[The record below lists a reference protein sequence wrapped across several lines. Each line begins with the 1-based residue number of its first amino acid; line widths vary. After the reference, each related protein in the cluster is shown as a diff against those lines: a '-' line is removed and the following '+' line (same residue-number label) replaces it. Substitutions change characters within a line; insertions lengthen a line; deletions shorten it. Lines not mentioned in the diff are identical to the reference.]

1 MGPAGQVQ
9 LLFSKSKVY
18 IHPTKSSKDQVC
30 GYLAL
35 VRPVNCSNLDVLVS
49 WVPESLIRL
58 SQSDY
63 ESYIQV
69 DLDDVGSPQMFS
81 EQPLVS
87 LPPTTTFS
95 SHAFSVSL
103 RDMYSIHVREPSL
116 GWWYGSIQLVT
127 RNSDTLPTLY
137 FHDSESSAVQ
147 QERKR
152 RAASFDPFSDDQLPW
167 GGASFVAALKK
178 LARLVPSP
186 QQDRGILLVNPDTT
200 EMKLTSKP
208 TEKPQSSKRWEDMKW
223 GLFEKLAQVTKFSR
237 SAGQQVIDRTPAPM
251 KAMLNI
257 PEVEQLS
264 QDYDS
269 ARAYL
274 AEWAVGIANDGKKKK
289 YDVVWTD
296 GPDNLLGDEDFSF
309 VSMHSGVERRNPITL
324 SEWESFFGVSG
335 QLTVTVDE
343 VLERVFHGG
352 LEPPA
357 RPQAW
362 LFLLGIYPWHSTSR
376 ERASLVA
383 EKRNEYY
390 RLKRRWWDDTERQ
403 ADDDFWKDQKSRI
416 EKDVLRT
423 DRQLEIFGQSDIPHP
438 DPDSRF
444 ASSGANPHL
453 EQLKDLLITYNE
465 YNENLGY
472 VQGMTDLLSPL
483 YVVLQDDSLAFWA
496 FCGFMRRM
504 ERNFV
509 RDQSGMR
516 DQLVCLDHLVQLM
529 LPRLYEHLAKA
540 DSTHFF
546 FFFRMLLVWY
556 KREFD
561 WDDCLRL
568 WEVLWTDY
576 LSSQFHLL
584 IALAILDLNKEVI
597 MNRLH
602 HFDEILKYI
611 NDLGMS
617 LDLEAVLVRA
627 EQLFNHLRK
636 TVELVEHQASR
647 TNRTDLPHIPDD
659 VRLLLSREVIEVR
672 ESKRPPGAGG
682 G

>member
-1 MGPAGQVQ
+1 MVAVGQVQ

-18 IHPTKSSKDQVC
+18 IHPTKSSKDQIC
-30 GYLAL
+30 GYIAL
-35 VRPVNCSNLDVLVS
+35 VRPLNGGNSDMLVS

-58 SQSDY
+58 SKTDF
-63 ESYIQV
+63 ESYVQV
-69 DLDDVGSPQMFS
+69 DLDDSGSPQIS
-81 EQPLVS
+81 SQQPLVS
-87 LPPTTTFS
+87 PPPTSTLS
-95 SHAFSVSL
+95 SHAFSVSI
-103 RDMYSIHVREPSL
+103 RDIYSIQVREPSL
-116 GWWYGSIQLVT
+116 GWWYGSIQLIT
-127 RNSDTLPTLY
+127 RGSDTLPTLY
-137 FHDSESSAVQ
+137 FHDSENQAVQ
-147 QERKR
+147 QERKK
-152 RAASFDPFSDDQLPW
+152 RAASFDPFTDDQLPW
-167 GGASFVAALKK
+167 GGASFMAALKK
-178 LARLVPSP
+178 YAKVVSSP
-186 QQDRGILLVNPDTT
+186 QKERGVYLVNPDLT
-200 EMKLTSKP
+200 EMRAKP
-208 TEKPQSSKRWEDMKW
+208 SSGNNASSKRWEDVKW
-223 GLFEKLAQVTKFSR
+223 GIFEKLAQVTKLSR
-237 SAGQQVIDRTPAPM
+237 TAGRHVIDRTPAPM
-251 KAMLNI
+251 KSMLNI

-269 ARAYL
+269 AKAYL
-274 AEWAVGIANDGKKKK
+274 AEWAVGIAKDRDKKK

-296 GPDNLLGDEDFSF
+296 GYDNLLGDEDFSF
-309 VSMHSGVERRNPITL
+309 VSMHSGVERRNPVTL
-324 SEWESFFGVSG
+324 AEWKSFFGMAG
-335 QLTVTVDE
+335 QISVTVDE
-343 VLERVFHGG
+343 ILERIFHGG

-357 RPQAW
+357 RPEAW
-362 LFLLGIYPWHSTSR
+362 LFLLGVYPWHSTAK
-376 ERASLVA
+376 ERVA
-383 EKRNEYY
+383 IVADKRNEYY

-403 ADDDFWKDQKSRI
+403 ANDDFWKDQKSRI

-483 YVVLQDDSLAFWA
+483 YVVLQDDSLAFCA
-496 FCGFMRRM
+496 FCAFMRRM

-516 DQLVCLDHLVQLM
+516 DQLTCLDHLVQLM

-636 TVELVEHQASR
+636 TIELVDYQVSR
-647 TNRTDLPHIPDD
+647 KHRTDLPHIPDD
-659 VRLLLSREVIEVR
+659 VRLLLSRQVVEVR
-672 ESKRPPGAGG
+672 ESKRPPGTGG